1 MMRSEQD
8 LIPYEPG
15 RLDGSPVLVLAPHP
29 DDEIFGCGG
38 VLLQAIHAGAD
49 VRVVFL
55 TDGEAQGEAET
66 RRREGRA
73 AAALLGL
80 PEPVFWGLADR
91 SLRPDDADLATRL
104 RSLLIEIGPHV
115 LLLPSPA
122 EIHPDHRALAILVY
136 RLLQAAAPGDD
147 LHTSLQ
153 ATRVAGYEVSA
164 VLRPNLLVDVT
175 PEWEAVVMA
184 AGAYESQNE
193 RLPYIEVMEG
203 MAQARSLTLP
213 SGVRRAEAYFVAD
226 LRFIR
231 THSAAEWAAA
241 QGPSVGLEGAAE
253 ITSLDVVVRTRD
265 RPQLLREA
273 LGSIRAQLYPPRK
286 VIVVNDGGASVAEV
300 CGSSADGL
308 DLDLIETEESRGR
321 AAAAQQGLERAKASH
336 VVFLDDDDLMFPDH
350 LLVLGRAVA
359 RGVTAP
365 YVDAVQ
371 GIWNYS
377 DDGTLRPVARHRTY
391 GGDFD
396 AALFGLVNH
405 IPLPCVAIPRGLA
418 LEVGGFDP
426 QMDLYEDWDLLL
438 RVVPRTQ
445 LTYLPC
451 VTCEYRVIAGAG
463 EITSANQPGSDGQ
476 LAALQKIWRR
486 HGLLSDSRRLASA
499 VMALVAG
506 RDRANE
512 QARLRD
518 ETLVEVQGTKDGL
531 EAELSRLRADAE
543 GSNTTNQE
551 LVAEIERLNGILRQI
566 YSSRTWKLHQLVERL
581 RSPFQSK

>member
-1 MMRSEQD
+1 MMRSEED
-8 LIPYEPG
+8 LIPYAPG

-38 VLLQAIHAGAD
+38 VLVQALNAGAD

-55 TDGEAQGEAET
+55 TDGDAQGEAET

-73 AAALLGL
+73 AAVLLGL
-80 PEPVFWGLADR
+80 REPVFWGLADR
-91 SLRPDDADLATRL
+91 SLRPDDAELADRL

-136 RLLQAAAPGDD
+136 RLLQTAAPGDD
-147 LHTSLQ
+147 LHTAMQ
-153 ATRVAGYEVSA
+153 ATRVAGYEISA
-164 VLRPNLLVDVT
+164 ALRPNLLVDVT
-175 PEWEAVVMA
+175 AEWEAVVAA
-184 AGAYESQNE
+184 AGAYESQIE
-193 RLPYIEVMEG
+193 RLPYVEVMEG

-213 SGVRRAEAYFVAD
+213 SEVRRAEAYYVAD

-241 QGPSVGLEGAAE
+241 QGPSVGLESAAE
-253 ITSLDVVVRTRD
+253 MAALDVVVRTRN

-273 LGSIRAQLYPPRK
+273 LGSIRAQLHPPGK
-286 VIVVNDGGASVAEV
+286 VIVINDGGESVAEV
-300 CGSSADGL
+300 CRTAAEGL
-308 DLDLIETEESRGR
+308 DLDLIEAEESRGR
-321 AAAAQQGLERAKASH
+321 AAAAQQGLERAEASH
-336 VVFLDDDDLMFPDH
+336 VVYLDDDDLMFPDH

-359 RGVTAP
+359 SGTAAP

-371 GIWNYS
+371 GLWEHS
-377 DDGTLRPVARHRTY
+377 DDGTLTPVARHRTF
-391 GGDFD
+391 GGEFD
-396 AALFGLVNH
+396 AALFELVNH

-426 QMDLYEDWDLLL
+426 EMDLYEDWDLLL
-438 RVVPRTQ
+438 RLVRRTPM
-445 LTYLPC
+445 TYLPC

-463 EITSANQPGSDGQ
+463 GITGANQPGSEGQ
-476 LAALQKIWRR
+476 LAALQKIWSR
-486 HGLLSDSRRLASA
+486 HGLLSDGRRLASA

-531 EAELSRLRADAE
+531 EAEVSRLRAEAE
-543 GSNTTNQE
+543 GSEATHQE

-566 YSSRTWKLHQLVERL
+566 YSSWTWKLHQLVERL
-581 RSPFQSK
+581 RKPFRPK